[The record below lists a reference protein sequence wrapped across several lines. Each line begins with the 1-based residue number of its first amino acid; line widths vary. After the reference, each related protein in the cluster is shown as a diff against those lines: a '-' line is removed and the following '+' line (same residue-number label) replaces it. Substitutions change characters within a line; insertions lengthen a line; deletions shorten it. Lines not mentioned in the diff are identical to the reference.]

1 MSVFALIVFSFVK
14 EFLPGGFMR
23 GIGVLSVLAGIAIFV
38 LPLLNVHLS
47 LIYALGEF
55 RPMAAII
62 LILIGIGIF
71 LFSGND

>member
-1 MSVFALIVFSFVK
+1 
-14 EFLPGGFMR
+14 MR

-55 RPMAAII
+55 RPIAAII

-71 LFSGND
+71 LFSSGD